1 MTQDD
6 LLDFLKSNAD
16 KKYRSD
22 QLSKLFGV
30 TTSTMTMTLTALGSE
45 IENET
50 NGHKRM
56 WWYMSDESRKEKQ
69 DRAAALEAKKSR
81 MVGVYQMPQA
91 LRDQMARC
99 RADRGSEFHP
109 VSMSSHS
116 QFNVL
121 N

>member
-1 MTQDD
+1 MRQDD
-6 LLDFLKSNAD
+6 LLEFLKSNAD

-22 QLSKLFGV
+22 YLAKLFGV

-56 WWYMSDESRKEKQ
+56 WWYMSDEVRKEKQ
-69 DRAAALEAKKSR
+69 DRAAAIEARKSR

-91 LRDQMARC
+91 LRDQRVRC
-99 RADRGSEFHP
+99 QEIYPNGGNFKS
-109 VSMSSHS
+109 VC
-116 QFNVL
+116 
-121 N
+121 

>member
-1 MTQDD
+1 MRQDD

-22 QLSKLFGV
+22 YLAKLFGV

-81 MVGVYQMPQA
+81 MVGEYQMPQA
-91 LRDQMARC
+91 LREQLARA
-99 RADRGSEFHP
+99 REGRNSDFGFITIS
-109 VSMSSHS
+109 
-116 QFNVL
+116 
-121 N
+121 

>member
-1 MTQDD
+1 MRQDD

-56 WWYMSDESRKEKQ
+56 WWYMSDHVRKEKQ

-91 LRDQMARC
+91 LRDQLTRAREG
-99 RADRGSEFHP
+99 RNSYFGFITIS
-109 VSMSSHS
+109 
-116 QFNVL
+116 
-121 N
+121 

>member
-1 MTQDD
+1 MRQDD

-56 WWYMSDESRKEKQ
+56 WWYMSDEVRKEKQ
-69 DRAAALEAKKSR
+69 DRAAAIEARKSR

-91 LRDQMARC
+91 LREQLTRAREG
-99 RADRGSEFHP
+99 RNSDFGFITIS
-109 VSMSSHS
+109 
-116 QFNVL
+116 
-121 N
+121 